1 MSMSHGVIHG
11 LIPAGGIGARAQD
24 LSDAGSTPLP
34 KQYRSIQGKAMLT
47 HAVHALLADERIVDV
62 VVGVQSDDSLAATH
76 LAGVDQVRVL
86 PSAGST
92 RAHTVLQ
99 TLQDSSFEA
108 QDWVLV
114 HDAARP
120 KLPAARLRALID
132 CCVHHNQGGLLAM
145 PAADT
150 VKLAASVDAADSSVA
165 KVKTTLAR
173 QSIWLAQTP
182 QMFRVGE
189 LTAALSGALQAGV
202 EVTDEASAMEWA
214 GHRPLLVPGS
224 PSNLKVTWPEDFEW
238 VGEMP

>member
-1 MSMSHGVIHG
+1 MSVIHG
-11 LIPAGGIGARAQD
+11 LIPAGGVGARAQD
-24 LSDAGSTPLP
+24 LGKAESTPLP
-34 KQYRSIQGKAMLT
+34 KQYRLIQGKAMIA
-47 HAVHALLADERIVDV
+47 HAVQALLADERIVDV
-62 VVGVQSDDSLAATH
+62 VVGVQSDDQLATTH
-76 LAGVDQVRVL
+76 LAGIDRVRVL

-92 RAHTVLQ
+92 RAQTVLQTLLQ
-99 TLQDSSFEA
+99 TLQDSSFHA

-132 CCVHHNQGGLLAM
+132 CCVQHNQGALLAM

-150 VKLAASVDAADSSVA
+150 VKLSEPSGASEPSVA
-165 KVKTTLAR
+165 IVQATLAR
-173 QSIWLAQTP
+173 KSIWLAQTP

-202 EVTDEASAMEWA
+202 DVTDEASAMEWA

-238 VGEMP
+238 VGEVP

>member
-1 MSMSHGVIHG
+1 MSVIHG
-11 LIPAGGIGARAQD
+11 LIPAGGVGVRAQGV
-24 LSDAGSTPLP
+24 SNTGSTPLP
-34 KQYRSIQGKAMLT
+34 KQYRLIQGKAMLA

-62 VVGVQSDDSLAATH
+62 VVGVQSDDREAATH
-76 LAGVDQVRVL
+76 LAGVDRVRIL

-92 RAHTVLQ
+92 RARTVLQTLLQ
-99 TLQDSSFEA
+99 TLQDSSFQA

-132 CCVHHNQGGLLAM
+132 CCLQHNQGGLLAM

-150 VKLAASVDAADSSVA
+150 VKLAEPVVTADPSLA
-165 KVKTTLAR
+165 QVKATLSR

-189 LTAALSGALQAGV
+189 LTAALSGALQAGI

-214 GHRPLLVPGS
+214 NHRPLLVPGS

-238 VGEMP
+238 VGEVP